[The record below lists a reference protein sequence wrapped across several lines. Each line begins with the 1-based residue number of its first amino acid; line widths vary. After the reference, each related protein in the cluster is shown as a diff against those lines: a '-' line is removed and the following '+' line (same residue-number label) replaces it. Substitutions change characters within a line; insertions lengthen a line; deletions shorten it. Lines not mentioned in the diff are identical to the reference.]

1 MCSLCELS
9 WPFGLQSWCPGS
21 IYNNFFIS
29 GSKFIWHQW
38 RQLLELE
45 PLLFHLAIS
54 ISDCLCLAHILE
66 IRMNSLSV
74 SFQDGSSCSYF
85 SRKLF
90 EFWAYA
96 NSLDHLDFSLAVFYN
111 KNFISG
117 SKFLYQSMKG
127 MLELV
132 LVLFLLAISISDY
145 IYILLAH
152 KVEIRM
158 NSLSLS
164 FSFRDGNSSSY
175 FLRKL
180 FKFWAYAISLVFFR
194 KQIFIS
200 LIINEG
206 SC

>member
-1 MCSLCELS
+1 MKPVIRSCVCAISLYHLDFILFMFRSHSWNQDEFTVSFISRRKFIFLFFEEAVWMCSLCELS

-21 IYNNFFIS
+21 IYNKFFIS

-117 SKFLYQSMKG
+117 SKFLYQSMKA

-132 LVLFLLAISISDY
+132 IVLFLLAT
-145 IYILLAH
+145 
-152 KVEIRM
+152 R
-158 NSLSLS
+158 
-164 FSFRDGNSSSY
+164 F
-175 FLRKL
+175 
-180 FKFWAYAISLVFFR
+180 
-194 KQIFIS
+194 QIVYTYVW
-200 LIINEG
+200 LT
-206 SC
+206 

>member
-1 MCSLCELS
+1 MKAVVRTWAFAFSLGHFDFRLFM
-9 WPFGLQSWCPGS
+9 FGSHTRNQDEFTVS
-21 IYNNFFIS
+21 FIS
-29 GSKFIWHQW
+29 RRK
-38 RQLLELE
+38 
-45 PLLFHLAIS
+45 
-54 ISDCLCLAHILE
+54 
-66 IRMNSLSV
+66 
-74 SFQDGSSCSYF
+74 SCSYF

-90 EFWAYA
+90 KFWAYA

-164 FSFRDGNSSSY
+164 FWDGNSSSY

-180 FKFWAYAISLVFFR
+180 FKLWAYAISLVFFR